1 MLLRARIVLPIS
13 SPPIEN
19 GAVLLSG
26 NRVAAVRPWR
36 ELASRSGPP
45 AVDLGPVILL
55 PGLVNAHCH
64 LDYTEMT
71 GLPPQKQ
78 FPDWIKGLLAL
89 KAAASYSDY
98 ALAWLRGANML
109 LRTGATTV
117 ADIEAVPELL
127 PEVWSSTPLRVFS
140 FLEMT
145 DVKSRRE
152 PAGILREAAVI
163 IRRLSRA
170 RADAG
175 LSPHAPY
182 STSPALLRGAAALA
196 RRRRWRLAMHLAE
209 SSDEREMYLRR
220 RGPLFDWL
228 KHQRDMSDCAGR
240 SPVQQ
245 VRQYGLLGRNFLAV
259 HANYIDDPDIATLAQ
274 SGSSVAH
281 CPRSHAYFGHA
292 PFPYAKLA
300 AAGVNVCLG
309 TDSLA
314 SMTATRRAK
323 PELDM
328 FAEMRA
334 FSAAHPQV
342 APETIVR
349 MATHNGARALG
360 WEGRLGGIFQNALAD
375 LIAIPF
381 HGQAG
386 EAWAAAAGHTGEVA
400 AAMIDGQWVSGGVP
414 GRLAFPR
421 IPAG

>member
-26 NRVAAVRPWR
+26 NRVAAVRPWPD
-36 ELASRSGPP
+36 LASSSGGP
-45 AVDLGPVILL
+45 ALDLGAVILL

-71 GLPPQKQ
+71 GLPPQRQ

-89 KAAASYSDY
+89 KAAAGYSDY
-98 ALAWLRGANML
+98 AQAWLRGAKML

-127 PEVWSSTPLRVFS
+127 PDVWASTPLRVFS

-152 PAGILREAAVI
+152 PANILREAAVK
-163 IRRLSRA
+163 IRSLSRA
-170 RADAG
+170 RGFAG

-182 STSPALLRGAAALA
+182 STSPALLRRAAALA
-196 RRRRWRLAMHLAE
+196 RRRRWRVAMHVAE
-209 SSDEREMYLRR
+209 SSEERQMYVRR
-220 RGPLFDWL
+220 SGPMFDWL
-228 KHQRDMSDCAGR
+228 KSQRDMSDCAGR

-245 VRQYGLLGRNFLAV
+245 VRQCGLLGPNFLAI
-259 HANYIDDPDIATLAQ
+259 HANYVDSADIAALAR
-274 SGSSVAH
+274 SGASVAH

-292 PFPYAKLA
+292 PFPYARLA
-300 AAGVNVCLG
+300 AAGVNIALG

-314 SMTATRRAK
+314 SMRVSRRAR
-323 PELDM
+323 PELNM
-328 FAEMRA
+328 FEEMRA
-334 FSAAHPQV
+334 FSAAHPRV
-342 APETIVR
+342 APETVVR
-349 MATHNGARALG
+349 MATRNGARALG
-360 WEGRLGGIFQNALAD
+360 WEGRLGGIFENALAD

-381 HGQAG
+381 DGKKEDSWAAAVHHAG
-386 EAWAAAAGHTGEVA
+386 EAAAV
-400 AAMIDGQWVSGGVP
+400 MIDGRWVFGSF
-414 GRLAFPR
+414 AS
-421 IPAG
+421 

>member
-1 MLLRARIVLPIS
+1 M
-13 SPPIEN
+13 
-19 GAVLLSG
+19 
-26 NRVAAVRPWR
+26 
-36 ELASRSGPP
+36 
-45 AVDLGPVILL
+45 DLGPVILL

-98 ALAWLRGANML
+98 AQAWVRGAHML

-127 PEVWSSTPLRVFS
+127 PEVWSATALRVFS

-145 DVKSRRE
+145 DVKSRRG
-152 PAGILREAAVI
+152 PAGILGEAAVK
-163 IRRLSRA
+163 IRSLA
-170 RADAG
+170 RAGGWAG

-182 STSPALLRGAAALA
+182 STSPALLRRAAALA
-196 RRRRWRLAMHLAE
+196 RRRRWRVAMHVAE
-209 SSDEREMYLRR
+209 SSEEHQMYVQRS
-220 RGPLFDWL
+220 GPMFDWL
-228 KHQRDMSDCAGR
+228 KNQRDMSDCGGR

-245 VRQYGLLGRNFLAV
+245 VRQCGLLGPNFLAI
-259 HANYIDDPDIATLAQ
+259 HANYVDSADIAALAR

-300 AAGVNVCLG
+300 AAGINVALG

-314 SMTATRRAK
+314 SMRASRRAK
-323 PELDM
+323 PELNM

-334 FSAAHPQV
+334 FCAAHPQV
-342 APETIVR
+342 APETVVR
-349 MATHNGARALG
+349 LATHNGARALG
-360 WEGRLGGIFQNALAD
+360 WERRLGGIFENALAD
-375 LIAIPF
+375 LIAVPF
-381 HGQAG
+381 EGKAE
-386 EAWAAAAGHTGEVA
+386 EAWAAVVNHNGEVA
-400 AAMIDGQWVSGGVP
+400 AAMIDGRFLGLTPGPPGGIV
-414 GRLAFPR
+414 
-421 IPAG
+421 AGVAY